1 MSSAGR
7 APAAYPKVGRT
18 QRRSASSASP
28 TEPTPACRSVSP
40 GMKAREYRRKVGG
53 RKAAVRPRRDPW
65 PQRRRTAQKR
75 PLRRAAQPDRA
86 ARDGVAAAGHTT
98 EREAHVIWRGR
109 HLGLLRLAPPPQP
122 GADVCRLEAEGLA
135 DSLEAERPLRGGRR
149 EPLLCLGEQSLAAA
163 RGRGHVLL
171 EGADRVLEHGE
182 HEPLLG
188 LKGCV
193 DLEAIEELRRK
204 DGLGLQPRTSRLVE
218 PSRCLRFHRC
228 LLPLRCRRSRSR
240 ATRHSRP
247 EQRSGTENAPATM
260 KRRNET

>member
-7 APAAYPKVGRT
+7 APTAYPKVGRT
-18 QRRSASSASP
+18 QRRSASSPSP

-40 GMKAREYRRKVGG
+40 GMKAREYRRKAGE

-65 PQRRRTAQKR
+65 PRADRARRRDRYAERRSPTGRPVMEWRRPFTRRNGKR
-75 PLRRAAQPDRA
+75 TTFAEDGTSACWPSRHRPRPMRMYAASSQ
-86 ARDGVAAAGHTT
+86 
-98 EREAHVIWRGR
+98 
-109 HLGLLRLAPPPQP
+109 
-122 GADVCRLEAEGLA
+122 GLA

-228 LLPLRCRRSRSR
+228 LLPLRC
-240 ATRHSRP
+240 
-247 EQRSGTENAPATM
+247 QRSSS
-260 KRRNET
+260 